1 MLFANHLATGYFVTK
16 KTESQP
22 LKPHSSTMRYNC
34 IDLPTELHTP
44 CRAEIEEFSI
54 STKFP
59 IFPPVTQMPINS
71 YFSRF
76 FDNFSKIAILN
87 KIQIIFQF
95 LNFTSFPRSF
105 LKL

>member
-1 MLFANHLATGYFVTK
+1 
-16 KTESQP
+16 
-22 LKPHSSTMRYNC
+22 MRYNC

-59 IFPPVTQMPINS
+59 IFPSVTQMPINS

>member
-1 MLFANHLATGYFVTK
+1 MLFANHLATGYFVT

-34 IDLPTELHTP
+34 IDLPTELHTH

-59 IFPPVTQMPINS
+59 IFSSVAQMPINS

-87 KIQIIFQF
+87 KIQISFQF
-95 LNFTSFPRSF
+95 LNFASFLRSF

>member
-1 MLFANHLATGYFVTK
+1 
-16 KTESQP
+16 
-22 LKPHSSTMRYNC
+22 
-34 IDLPTELHTP
+34 
-44 CRAEIEEFSI
+44 
-54 STKFP
+54 
-59 IFPPVTQMPINS
+59 MPINS